1 MLEYFSHV
9 AILSRFVPPRRSEDI
24 PNSTQYIGTEC
35 TLTELVTTE
44 RSLQQLKPGVAPIA
58 QQAPRVTSGTRKGEA
73 AFAPLLKLGQRV
85 TGNYTISRGKSS
97 ARLFWP
103 GLCVSLQELVQ
114 LLKTLPRDSRI
125 HGASRSGDT
134 TRSFAFGDKLY
145 MSKLT
150 PPVEDGLLLYWKQPP
165 AALADLESD
174 RAESETSQAVGVS
187 LGKESVRE
195 EGDVAKNFEHAQPLP
210 EKKQVATE
218 EISREGSQAAPKS
231 HSPNEF
237 AEKLTTLPRFQAA
250 YQALNDDKPP
260 LDTVR
265 LLLEMLCQGSGQVTL
280 KTLTEKL
287 ELSED
292 GLSTLLTQMDTML
305 HKPGEYLLFLSIDQ
319 KMLLLNLDGL
329 SRSFSLEL
337 SEDDVKV
344 VCAETIEGKKRA
356 VRLPIELKAKERQ
369 ALEALL
375 RYGRLSEQELSR
387 ITGSRRVGGLLE
399 RLVAKLDNEG
409 FFGLAVVGEGAEG
422 RIFSLQED

>member
-1 MLEYFSHV
+1 
-9 AILSRFVPPRRSEDI
+9 
-24 PNSTQYIGTEC
+24 
-35 TLTELVTTE
+35 LTEPVTRE

-58 QQAPRVTSGTRKGEA
+58 QQAPRVTSGARKGEA
-73 AFAPLLKLGQRV
+73 AFAPLLKLGQGV
-85 TGNYTISRGKSS
+85 TGNYTISYGKSS

-134 TRSFAFGDKLY
+134 TRSFAFDDKLY

-174 RAESETSQAVGVS
+174 RAESETSLAAGVY
-187 LGKESVRE
+187 LGKESAQE
-195 EGDVAKNFEHAQPLP
+195 EDDAAKSSEHVKPLP
-210 EKKQVATE
+210 EKNQSANQESSGKTSDART
-218 EISREGSQAAPKS
+218 KS
-231 HSPNEF
+231 HSPIEF
-237 AEKLTTLPRFQAA
+237 AKKLTTLPRFQAA

-260 LDTVR
+260 LSTVR
-265 LLLEMLCQGSGQVTL
+265 LLLEMLCQGGGQVTL
-280 KTLTEKL
+280 ETVTDKL
-287 ELSED
+287 DLSED
-292 GLSTLLTQMDTML
+292 RLSTLLSQMDTVL
-305 HKPGEYLLFLSIDQ
+305 HSPGEYLLFLSIDQ
-319 KMLLLNLDGL
+319 KVLLLDLDGL
-329 SRSFSLEL
+329 SRSFCLEL

-344 VCAETIEGKKRA
+344 VSTETIEGKKRA
-356 VRLPIELKAKERQ
+356 IRLPIELKTKERQ

-399 RLVAKLDNEG
+399 RLVAKLENEG

-422 RIFSLQED
+422 RIFSLQEN